1 MRILLL
7 NDWAL
12 TFFEQD
18 GCKETL
24 QEEHSGRR
32 MQNVMWRRNELVE
45 EKHEGDYCV
54 RQYVSLRGPEL
65 GMDERNR
72 KMTSE
77 T

>member
-1 MRILLL
+1 ML

-32 MQNVMWRRNELVE
+32 MQNVMWGRNKSWL
-45 EKHEGDYCV
+45 KKN
-54 RQYVSLRGPEL
+54 
-65 GMDERNR
+65 M
-72 KMTSE
+72 KE
-77 T
+77 TIV

>member
-1 MRILLL
+1 M
-7 NDWAL
+7 A
-12 TFFEQD
+12 
-18 GCKETL
+18 
-24 QEEHSGRR
+24 
-32 MQNVMWRRNELVE
+32 E